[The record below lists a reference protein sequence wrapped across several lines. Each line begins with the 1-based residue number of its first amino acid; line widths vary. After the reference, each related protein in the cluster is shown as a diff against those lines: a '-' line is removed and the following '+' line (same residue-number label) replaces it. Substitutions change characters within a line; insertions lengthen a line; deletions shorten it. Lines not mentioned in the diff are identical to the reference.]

1 MIRIILFATL
11 ALITFLIIGN
21 ILSNRN
27 QNGSKILSYLLAI
40 LVVVAIAG
48 FAIWLLPRLGIN
60 LSGFLQRLLPL
71 INTIRGFLP
80 F

>member
-1 MIRIILFATL
+1 MIRIILFAAL

-27 QNGSKILSYLLAI
+27 QNGSKILSYLLAT
-40 LVVVAIAG
+40 LVVVAITG

>member
-1 MIRIILFATL
+1 MIRIILFAAL
-11 ALITFLIIGN
+11 ALIAFLIIGN

-27 QNGSKILSYLLAI
+27 QNVSKILSYLLAI
-40 LVVVAIAG
+40 MVVVAIAG

>member
-1 MIRIILFATL
+1 MIRIILFAAL

-40 LVVVAIAG
+40 MVVVAIAG
-48 FAIWLLPRLGIN
+48 FAIWLLPRLGVN

>member
-1 MIRIILFATL
+1 MIRIILFAAL

>member
-1 MIRIILFATL
+1 MIRIILFAAL

-40 LVVVAIAG
+40 LIVVAIAG

>member
-1 MIRIILFATL
+1 MIRIILFAAL
-11 ALITFLIIGN
+11 ALIAFLIIGN
-21 ILSNRN
+21 ILSKRN
-27 QNGSKILSYLLAI
+27 QNGSKILSYFLAI

>member
-1 MIRIILFATL
+1 MIRIILFAAL
-11 ALITFLIIGN
+11 ALIVFLIIGN

-40 LVVVAIAG
+40 MVVVAIAG

>member
-1 MIRIILFATL
+1 MIRIILFAAL

-48 FAIWLLPRLGIN
+48 FGIWLLPRLGIN

>member
-1 MIRIILFATL
+1 MIRIILFAAL

-40 LVVVAIAG
+40 MVVVAIAG

>member
-1 MIRIILFATL
+1 MIRIILFAAL

-40 LVVVAIAG
+40 LVVIAIAG

>member
-1 MIRIILFATL
+1 MIRIILFAAL

-40 LVVVAIAG
+40 LVVLAIAG

>member
-1 MIRIILFATL
+1 MIRIILFAAL
-11 ALITFLIIGN
+11 ALIVFLIIGN

-40 LVVVAIAG
+40 LVVIAIAG
-48 FAIWLLPRLGIN
+48 FVIWLLPRLGIN

>member
-1 MIRIILFATL
+1 MIRIILFAAL

-21 ILSNRN
+21 ILSNRS

>member
-1 MIRIILFATL
+1 MIRIILFAAL
-11 ALITFLIIGN
+11 ALITFLVIGN

>member
-1 MIRIILFATL
+1 MIRIILFAAL
-11 ALITFLIIGN
+11 ALIAFLIIGN
-21 ILSNRN
+21 ILANRN

-48 FAIWLLPRLGIN
+48 FTIWLLPRLGIN
-60 LSGFLQRLLPL
+60 LSGFLKSFLPL
-71 INTIRGFLP
+71 INNIRGFLP

>member
-1 MIRIILFATL
+1 MIRIILFAAL
-11 ALITFLIIGN
+11 ALIAFLIIGN

-27 QNGSKILSYLLAI
+27 QNRSRILSYLLAI
-40 LVVVAIAG
+40 LFVVAIAV
-48 FAIWLLPRLGIN
+48 FVIWLLPRLGIN

>member
-1 MIRIILFATL
+1 MIRIILFAAL
-11 ALITFLIIGN
+11 ALIGFLIIGN

-27 QNGSKILSYLLAI
+27 QNRSKILSYLLAI
-40 LVVVAIAG
+40 LLVVTIAG

>member
-1 MIRIILFATL
+1 MIRIILFAAL

-40 LVVVAIAG
+40 LVVVAIGG

>member
-1 MIRIILFATL
+1 MIRIILFAAL

-21 ILSNRN
+21 ILSNKN